1 METLGNTSLLERKK
15 IGYFASSKI
24 ASLSVLPTLDWA
36 AEVAKHEDVA
46 IVSGFHSKMEREVL
60 DFLLRGKC
68 GIVCVLARSI
78 YKKIP
83 DKFLEAY
90 NSGRVLFIAP
100 FKTSATMTSRRL
112 CQRCNEYV
120 ASISDEL
127 VFSSMNPQS
136 SLCCLYNIKGTIKN
150 MIILW
155 E

>member
-1 METLGNTSLLERKK
+1 METLGNTSLLDRNK

-24 ASLSVLPTLDWA
+24 ATLSVLPTLDWA
-36 AEVAKHEDVA
+36 ADVASREDVV

-83 DKFLEAY
+83 DKFREAY
-90 NSGRVLFIAP
+90 NSERILFIFP
-100 FKTSATMTSRRL
+100 FETSATRTSRHL
-112 CQRCNEYV
+112 CQQRNEYV

-127 VFSSMNPQS
+127 VFSSLTPDS
-136 SLCCLYNIKGTIKN
+136 SLYQLYSAMSTYKPSIVN
-150 MIILW
+150 
-155 E
+155 